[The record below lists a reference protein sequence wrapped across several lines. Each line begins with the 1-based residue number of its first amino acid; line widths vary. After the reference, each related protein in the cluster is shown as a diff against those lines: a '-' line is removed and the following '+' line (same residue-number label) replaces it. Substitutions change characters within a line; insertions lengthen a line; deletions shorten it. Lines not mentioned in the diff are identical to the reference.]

1 MLSTVKKKS
10 KDDFLLHCSSGK
22 KEMIEVAG
30 QQPEKDA
37 VAKQLNDLF
46 KTEAIADNQIINND
60 NRINQGNIIIANYII
75 SCNG

>member
-1 MLSTVKKKS
+1 
-10 KDDFLLHCSSGK
+10 
-22 KEMIEVAG
+22 MIEVAE